1 MSAVLQEYDPL
12 VSEFESREHEESYN
26 AWLRAKVDK
35 SISDPRPRIP
45 HDVVMAEM
53 RALLDRKN

>member
-1 MSAVLQEYDPL
+1 MSVVLQEYDPL
-12 VSEFESREHEESYN
+12 VSDFESKEHEESYT
-26 AWLRAKVDK
+26 AWLRTKIQQ

-53 RALLDRKN
+53 RALLDGKN